1 MIVPAALMTPGY
13 VLEPQQLL
21 HRRGTA
27 MSGVLNNPLGLFS
40 DPADAGRIIV
50 DGDRTGQHELSLLIM
65 NYCYSSPEMGHD
77 LLL

>member
-27 MSGVLNNPLGLFS
+27 MSGLLNNPLGLFS
-40 DPADAGRIIV
+40 DPADAGRISRRRSNRSTRIIAA
-50 DGDRTGQHELSLLIM
+50 IM
-65 NYCYSSPEMGHD
+65 NYCYSSPEMEHD
-77 LLL
+77 LLF